1 MIETR
6 KEYIIIYMVF
16 NVWGKYGV
24 PLSVNHASTIKVCAS
39 LYLFLIQLYKLAMCL
54 LQIKSNFVQT
64 SQLCFSSQLSPK
76 KHRGQI
82 IGQNFNFCGAPV
94 TP

>member
-6 KEYIIIYMVF
+6 KEFTIIYIEF

-24 PLSVNHASTIKVCAS
+24 PLSVNHV
-39 LYLFLIQLYKLAMCL
+39 
-54 LQIKSNFVQT
+54 FV
-64 SQLCFSSQLSPK
+64 
-76 KHRGQI
+76 
-82 IGQNFNFCGAPV
+82 N